1 MKKSTE
7 NILFLIIL
15 ISLFTAFDVYLSKSN
30 PVSNSNLFYKNDYEK
45 TILSNDNRKNYKDIF
60 YGNSAVISAFDEEK
74 STSSYV
80 NFGLDYAKISDLTE
94 MLNKGY
100 ITVEDNIVIGLNYFT
115 LMDTLDTNPT
125 YPWHRKTFEPYLY
138 FQRDRL
144 YNFIENNINSL
155 LSTVKLS
162 DVRYDNLEKSVY
174 YGKMTEDEITKK
186 IETHKSL
193 FWDLGMENYEEN
205 FKALQKLIDYCN
217 KNNIRLR
224 AVWMPWYKGV
234 EIPKKPNEVKGIAID
249 ILNKNNIEVLDL
261 EHSFS
266 DECFHDIGHLN
277 WEVGA
282 GIFTKEI
289 DQWLRK

>member
-138 FQRDRL
+138 FQRDR
-144 YNFIENNINSL
+144 FMIN
-155 LSTVKLS
+155 
-162 DVRYDNLEKSVY
+162 
-174 YGKMTEDEITKK
+174 
-186 IETHKSL
+186 
-193 FWDLGMENYEEN
+193 
-205 FKALQKLIDYCN
+205 
-217 KNNIRLR
+217 
-224 AVWMPWYKGV
+224 KG
-234 EIPKKPNEVKGIAID
+234 
-249 ILNKNNIEVLDL
+249 
-261 EHSFS
+261 
-266 DECFHDIGHLN
+266 
-277 WEVGA
+277 
-282 GIFTKEI
+282 
-289 DQWLRK
+289 LRK